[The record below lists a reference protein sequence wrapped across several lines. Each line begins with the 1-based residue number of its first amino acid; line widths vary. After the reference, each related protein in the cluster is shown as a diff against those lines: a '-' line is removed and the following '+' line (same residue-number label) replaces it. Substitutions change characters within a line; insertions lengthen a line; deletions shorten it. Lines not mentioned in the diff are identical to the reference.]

1 MNTFILVIHLIVAV
15 TLIALVL
22 LQRSEGG
29 GLVGGT
35 GDFMSSRSAGNILTR
50 LTSIFGVIFFSTSLL
65 LAVLSSVSDSDS
77 IVNDLN
83 DVELI
88 DQIEDIDLIID
99 FEIALRLLCKNLSDE
114 STSPSLSMS

>member
-65 LAVLSSVSDSDS
+65 LALLSSVKDSDS
-77 IVNDLN
+77 IVNDINQVEIIEEIEENDLN
-83 DVELI
+83 NLP
-88 DQIEDIDLIID
+88 DL
-99 FEIALRLLCKNLSDE
+99 N
-114 STSPSLSMS
+114 

>member
-1 MNTFILVIHLIVAV
+1 M

-50 LTSIFGVIFFSTSLL
+50 LTSIFWSDFFFSTSLL
-65 LAVLSSVSDSDS
+65 LAVLSSVNDSDS

-83 DVELI
+83 EVE
-88 DQIEDIDLIID
+88 IIGS
-99 FEIALRLLCKNLSDE
+99 N
-114 STSPSLSMS
+114 